1 MSYPNAHLTSLDG
14 AKGTTRRKFGPVL
27 FARAISIIQELKME
41 LNCLEISM
49 VISEIGNNETES
61 QWDEKRNFKN
71 AKSRFFHI
79 CQK

>member
-1 MSYPNAHLTSLDG
+1 
-14 AKGTTRRKFGPVL
+14 
-27 FARAISIIQELKME
+27 ME